1 MMNTP
6 NTLATLRIL
15 ISPLIFW
22 ILLNRDSGLLGIH
35 PTWMDFF
42 AASLFV
48 IAGLTDFFDGYIAR
62 EWNESTKLGSIL
74 DPLADKMLTL
84 AAFLGLMNQGVA
96 SPWAIFLILTREFF
110 ITGLRVVAVSEGKEI
125 SATLMGKLK
134 TTIQLIAIGF
144 MIMHWPLASELLWLA
159 VIVTLYSG
167 YEYAKEYI
175 KL

>member
-1 MMNTP
+1 MINTP
-6 NTLATLRIL
+6 NALAALRIL
-15 ISPLIFW
+15 VSPVIFW
-22 ILLNRDSGLLGIH
+22 LLLNRDNAAFSIH

-42 AASLFV
+42 AAILFV
-48 IAGLTDFFDGYIAR
+48 LAGLTDFFDGFIAR

-84 AAFLGLMNQGVA
+84 AAFLGLMSQGAA

-125 SATLMGKLK
+125 GASLMGKLK
-134 TTIQLIAIGF
+134 TTSQLIAIGF
-144 MIMHWPLASELLWLA
+144 MIMHWPFASALLWIA
-159 VIVTLYSG
+159 VAFTLYSG